1 MHCPVCGFEDTRV
14 IDSRLIPG
22 GQGIRRRRECPGC
35 NERFTTLE
43 TAQWAYPRV
52 VKRDG
57 RREPFDEHKIRT
69 GLLRALEK
77 RPVPTEA
84 LEPIV
89 MELLR
94 WIRSLGEAEVSSRR
108 IGEWLMD
115 RLKTLDQVAYVRFA
129 SVYRDFQ
136 DVQDFRRAIE
146 HLADPGEEV
155 DAPTPRDP
163 PSRTA

>member
-1 MHCPVCGFEDTRV
+1 MHCPVCGHEDTRV
-14 IDSRLIPG
+14 IDSRLVPG
-22 GQGIRRRRECPGC
+22 GQGIRRRRECPTC

-57 RREPFDEHKIRT
+57 RREPFDEHKVRT
-69 GLLRALEK
+69 GLVRALEK

-89 MELLR
+89 TELLH
-94 WIRSLGEAEVSSRR
+94 WIRSLGDVEVSSRR

-115 RLKTLDQVAYVRFA
+115 QLKILDQVAYVRFA

-146 HLADPGEEV
+146 HLSGTGPDVETKIPENDPSQS
-155 DAPTPRDP
+155 A
-163 PSRTA
+163 

>member
-1 MHCPVCGFEDTRV
+1 M
-14 IDSRLIPG
+14 IDSRLVPG
-22 GQGIRRRRECPGC
+22 GQGIRRRRECPICG
-35 NERFTTLE
+35 ERFTTLE
-43 TAQWAYPRV
+43 TAQWAFPRV

-57 RREPFDEHKIRT
+57 RREPFDEHKART

-84 LEPIV
+84 LESIV
-89 MELLR
+89 AALLH
-94 WIRSLGEAEVSSRR
+94 WIRSSGEAEISSRK

-115 RLKTLDQVAYVRFA
+115 QLRTLDQVAYVRFA

-146 HLADPGEEV
+146 HLATAHKDADESAVPDDPV
-155 DAPTPRDP
+155 APT
-163 PSRTA
+163 